1 MNRDKMWTRDFLLT
15 SRILK
20 ASVPCTFLHH
30 IAQNPEPTTQH
41 HLISLLQNSIEF
53 KCDGVSE
60 TKKSIDLPHNKFQ
73 IIFFFHRNE
82 LEGKGFWETKRGR
95 GGGYYHWNFVKNA
108 KKPSKIHRHSSGP
121 RGRAS
126 ATTQANKGVIRRN
139 DVNPP
144 LGVAHKMVLRFDPP
158 QHSVKYKLIQ

>member
-1 MNRDKMWTRDFLLT
+1 MWTRDFLLT

-20 ASVPCTFLHH
+20 ASVPCTFLHR

-41 HLISLLQNSIEF
+41 HLISLSQNSIEF
-53 KCDGVSE
+53 KCDRVSE

-95 GGGYYHWNFVKNA
+95 GGDIIIETSLKTLKNQA
-108 KKPSKIHRHSSGP
+108 KYIGIAVDQEEGRVQQHRQTKESSGEMMSIP
-121 RGRAS
+121 HW
-126 ATTQANKGVIRRN
+126 V
-139 DVNPP
+139 
-144 LGVAHKMVLRFDPP
+144 
-158 QHSVKYKLIQ
+158 